1 MLQQPFWV
9 TFKSG
14 FFCCF
19 ANAFWTSD
27 KWIIFY
33 YYFQLLLFIIFMAIV
48 LQVVGPRWPFFLFR
62 IFYFIVFNSEL
73 FQPRI
78 NCDGQFFLAPNR
90 MEKWNDF
97 DMKQMLKYIHWK
109 VPLYLDE
116 KLSIS
121 PSMWYWK
128 REWRSTLSIQPC
140 IEGKNYQGFLETK
153 KSHWFVIQ
161 KRISAVRIFN
171 WASSVM
177 NKNPRLEYL
186 SKMKDR
192 VLEARY
198 YFI

>member
-1 MLQQPFWV
+1 MD
-9 TFKSG
+9 

-27 KWIIFY
+27 KWIIFLLY
-33 YYFQLLLFIIFMAIV
+33 SIAFIYYFYGNRVTSCWPV
-48 LQVVGPRWPFFLFR
+48 LTFFLIR
-62 IFYFIVFNSEL
+62 IFNFIVFNSEL

-90 MEKWNDF
+90 MEEKWNDF

-140 IEGKNYQGFLETK
+140 IEGKIDQGFMETE
-153 KSHWFVIQ
+153 KSHWLVIQ
-161 KRISAVRIFN
+161 KSSANF
-171 WASSVM
+171 
-177 NKNPRLEYL
+177 
-186 SKMKDR
+186 
-192 VLEARY
+192 
-198 YFI
+198 